1 MNFFENELKKICGSC
16 DTLSDKRYVGR
27 ACLGRIDENIT
38 AKIEFTTLVF
48 SDQYTALRASVINRN
63 EGKIDSVTIWL
74 KDVMA
79 APNPHIW
86 DDYGKIEWYGYK
98 PTAADYKNLSES
110 VDSYLD
116 AFAPVEEMGMKMY

>member
-38 AKIEFTTLVF
+38 AKIEFVTLGVA
-48 SDQYTALRASVINRN
+48 DQYTALRASVINRN
-63 EGKIDSVTIWL
+63 EGKIDSVTIRL
-74 KDVMA
+74 KEVMA

-86 DDYGKIEWYGYK
+86 DDYGKIEWYGNK
-98 PTAADYKNLSES
+98 PTAADYKNLSGS
-110 VDSYLD
+110 VENYLE

>member
-38 AKIEFTTLVF
+38 AKIEFVTLGVA
-48 SDQYTALRASVINRN
+48 DQYTALRASVINRN
-63 EGKIDSVTIWL
+63 EGKIDSVTIRL

-98 PTAADYKNLSES
+98 PTAEDYKNLSES
-110 VDSYLD
+110 VDSYLE

>member
-38 AKIEFTTLVF
+38 AKIEFATLGVA
-48 SDQYTALRASVINRN
+48 DQYTALRASVINRN
-63 EGKIDSVTIWL
+63 EGKIDSVTIRL
-74 KDVMA
+74 KEVMA
-79 APNPHIW
+79 ASNPYIW
-86 DDYGKIEWYGYK
+86 DDYGKTGGYGCK

>member
-16 DTLSDKRYVGR
+16 DTLYDKRYVGR

-38 AKIEFTTLVF
+38 AKVEFVTLGVA
-48 SDQYTALRASVINRN
+48 DQYTALRASVINRN
-63 EGKIDSVTIWL
+63 EGKIDSVTIRL
-74 KDVMA
+74 KEVMA

-86 DDYGKIEWYGYK
+86 DDYGKIEWYGCK

-110 VDSYLD
+110 VESYLE